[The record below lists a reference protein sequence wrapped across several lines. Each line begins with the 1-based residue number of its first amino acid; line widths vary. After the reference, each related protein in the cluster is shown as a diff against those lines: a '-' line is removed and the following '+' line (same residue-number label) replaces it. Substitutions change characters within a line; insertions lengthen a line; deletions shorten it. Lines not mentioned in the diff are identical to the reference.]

1 MILLMDERN
10 TKLFTI
16 ASRGYPEN
24 GVGSEVGIG
33 EGLIG
38 TVARARRALQLSAI
52 DHSLRYARAVRDCAE
67 AGGGADAIC
76 REIPLPGLPSAA
88 GQIAVPLLTRGRL
101 IGVLA
106 VESAEPLAFMSRE
119 DTLLT
124 IVASHL
130 GGCIEQLSRDTE
142 ESPQGA
148 LARPQSSRA
157 LAAPP
162 RSRSFCFFP
171 QDDCVFVD
179 GEYLIRNVPGRILW
193 RLLTRHRDEGRT
205 EFSNRELRMDSWL
218 GLPEI
223 KDNLECR
230 LILLRKRMEQ
240 KCPDIRLVP
249 RGRGRFT
256 LETDVVIALS
266 ERDT

>member
-1 MILLMDERN
+1 LRLLSERGRGDLLETSLRLSTTCRMNERN

-33 EGLIG
+33 KGLIG
-38 TVARARRALQLSAI
+38 TVARAGRALQLSAI
-52 DHSLRYARAVRDCAE
+52 DHSLRYARAVRDRAE
-67 AGGGADAIC
+67 AGGGADAVC

-130 GGCIEQLSRDTE
+130 GGVHRTTQ
-142 ESPQGA
+142 PG
-148 LARPQSSRA
+148 
-157 LAAPP
+157 
-162 RSRSFCFFP
+162 
-171 QDDCVFVD
+171 
-179 GEYLIRNVPGRILW
+179 YGRIST
-193 RLLTRHRDEGRT
+193 RRPRKTSVFARARRTTAEPQLL
-205 EFSNRELRMDSWL
+205 F
-218 GLPEI
+218 LP
-223 KDNLECR
+223 
-230 LILLRKRMEQ
+230 
-240 KCPDIRLVP
+240 P
-249 RGRGRFT
+249 G
-256 LETDVVIALS
+256 
-266 ERDT
+266 